1 MDDQKL
7 QQIIQQG
14 IKEAHASGIQSGK
27 QETSNL
33 VYSLKDVFEQR
44 FDETMSH
51 LIEMKQDIKE
61 TKQKLEFQNG
71 RVRKLEDW
79 QNTTQIGITTLNT
92 ILQDYQVNKGRI
104 WLAVGLITLFGAT
117 IITLSITAIDS
128 KIEKGIQQA
137 LINNVKE
144 INYEN

>member
-7 QQIIQQG
+7 QQLIQQG
-14 IKEAHASGIQSGK
+14 IKEAHFSGLQAGK
-27 QETSNL
+27 LETSNL

-51 LIEMKQDIKE
+51 LIEMKQDLKD
-61 TKQKLEFQNG
+61 TKQKVEFQNG

-79 QNTTQIGITTLNT
+79 QNTTQIGMTALNT

-104 WLAVGLITLFGAT
+104 WLAVTLLTIFGGT
-117 IITLSITAIDS
+117 IVALSIMQIDH

-137 LINNVKE
+137 LVNNVEKIE
-144 INYEN
+144 YAK